1 MGLSQALSSAIAG
14 VNTTQLGLSVIAG
27 NVANAN
33 TPGYVE
39 EQVNQVET
47 TAAGQFGTSVTV
59 DGINRNLNTL
69 LQSQLWTE
77 TSGGSYADTTAQL
90 YQQLQ
95 QTYGTPGTASSLDGI
110 FDSFTS
116 ALQALSTSPSSY
128 SAQAAVVSAAQTVT
142 QNLNSMTTS
151 IQQLRSQAE
160 EGIANDVQT
169 ANTMLQQIA
178 SINQQ
183 LSGSV
188 TSGAA
193 STTTVDSTTAALEDQ
208 RDQDIT
214 QLTQLMNVR
223 VVQNPNNQV
232 SVFTGNGQQ
241 LVAGTQAS
249 QLSFNNAGTLT
260 ATAQWSADPSQ
271 DGVGTITLTSPSG
284 GTNDLVAEG
293 AIQSGEIG
301 AYLQMRD
308 TILPQAQNQL
318 DEMANQMSQA
328 LSNQTTS
335 GTAVTSGSQA
345 GFSVDVGG
353 VIPGNTVQLTYT
365 DPQNNPH
372 TVTVVAL
379 GAGGSLPAQPANSA
393 NQTVGIN
400 FSGGMASVVAQ
411 LNAALGSNLQF
422 SNPSGTVLQVLN
434 QGSNTVNSLSATTT
448 ATSLTSGS
456 AQLPLF
462 TDGTQPITG
471 AQTANGSQTTGLA
484 GRITVNPA
492 VVALPS
498 SLVAYA
504 ANTASGDATRPNFLL
519 NQMSTAALTYSPST
533 GVGSANAPYSGTLA
547 QYMSQ
552 VVSQQ
557 AQAATAATNLQQG
570 QDTVVTALQQRFNN
584 QSGVSIDTEMSNL
597 IALQNAYSA
606 NARVMSTIQQMM
618 QTLLQA
624 GTVNEHHRTRIDHRP
639 EYPDGE

>member
-1 MGLSQALSSAIAG
+1 MGLSQALSSAVAG

-95 QTYGTPGTASSLDGI
+95 QTYGTPGTSSSIDGV
-110 FDSFTS
+110 FNSFTT

-142 QNLNSMTTS
+142 QNLNSMTTTV
-151 IQQLRSQAE
+151 QQLRTQAE

-169 ANTMLQQIA
+169 ANTTLQQIA
-178 SINQQ
+178 DINEK

-188 TSGAA
+188 PPGGA

-214 QLTQLMNVR
+214 QLSQLMNVR

-232 SVFTGNGQQ
+232 SLFTGNGQQ

-260 ATAQWSADPSQ
+260 ATAQWSANPSQ
-271 DGVGTITLTSPSG
+271 DGVGTITLTSPG
-284 GTNDLVAEG
+284 GGSNDLVAEN

-318 DEMANQMSQA
+318 DELANQMSQA

-365 DPQNNPH
+365 DAQNNQH
-372 TVTVVAL
+372 SVTVVAL
-379 GAGGSLPAQPANSA
+379 GAGGKLPAQPANSSG
-393 NQTVGIN
+393 QTVGID
-400 FSGGMASVVAQ
+400 FSGGMNSVVAQ

-434 QGSNTVNSLSATTT
+434 QGGGNTVNSLSATTT

-456 AQLPLF
+456 SQLPLF

-471 AQTANGSQTTGLA
+471 AQTASGSQTTGLA
-484 GRITVNPA
+484 GRIGVNA
-492 VVALPS
+492 ALVASPS

-533 GVGSANAPYSGTLA
+533 GLGSANAPYSGTLS

-552 VVSQQ
+552 IVSQQ

-606 NARVMSTIQQMM
+606 NARVMSTIEQMM
-618 QTLLQA
+618 STLLQA
-624 GTVNEHHRTRIDHRP
+624 VQ
-639 EYPDGE
+639 